1 MSAGLDYA
9 AIGPEHAF
17 YRDRNRIEYANA
29 GDDDALHAFQLL
41 SAKEGILPALETSH
55 GLAHAF
61 KRASELT
68 ADKIICVNLSGRGD
82 KDAMEVAR
90 LLGEKPTAL

>member
-17 YRDRNRIEYANA
+17 YRDRGRIEYANA

-41 SAKEGILPALETSH
+41 SSKEGILPALETSH

-61 KRASELT
+61 KRASELS

-90 LLGEKPTAL
+90 LLGQKPTAL